1 MSRVVVASGGFE
13 RTAPRYVRYIAGG
26 HPDNSDIVDGLF
38 HIINDMDR
46 DLDLIEE
53 SLKSNS

>member
-1 MSRVVVASGGFE
+1 MVVVASGGFE

-53 SLKSNS
+53 SLKANS